1 MKKIMILFLALV
13 TVTSLGMFCA
23 CGKTGNNPSAPTTY
37 TVTFEGEGVTTPAQ
51 KVEKGQTAIEPKF
64 PERDGYTFDFWYL
77 KGQQEVA
84 YEFSTAVV
92 SDITLVAHWTVKEM
106 PISWTYLNWNAG
118 NFAEFLVDGVSGQL
132 IDRIVSGN
140 EVLFLLKTS
149 PYSTGE
155 AVVKAGDEV
164 LTPDKDGWYEFIATG
179 ETMLISVTG
188 LKNDTTPITGVG
200 TSNDPYVL
208 STPSNFKT
216 FVDAVNNQNNTKY
229 NTSYVVLGSD
239 ISFKGEELDPIGIAL
254 NTAHFAGIFDGQ
266 GHTVS
271 DFVMK
276 GKNGIAGLFGYAVT
290 AQVSNVNVKNAT
302 YTIDTAEKYNY
313 IVGGIVAYSMGSDIS
328 GCGFDGKIS
337 IGIGDNSLNSYVG
350 GIAGFVQ
357 GYSTDYS
364 ATVSYS
370 TAKVQFESTG
380 SVPLFTVGG
389 IAGCVY
395 GTSITTPTNVYNC
408 VSQVSFSGRLSIA
421 GGIIGYMRAMTSVAN
436 CYSAGDV
443 TSRNDYLTSSV
454 STAGALVGLAETETA
469 ITNSYST
476 ATVAYLPGS
485 AANIEGTERGILI
498 GSIYKDGKD
507 TENLYNKIDSK
518 KTVVYN
524 SYLANN
530 SKITANGQDYDVND
544 LQSIKGL
551 LKWSES
557 EWNYDGNAPAV
568 KVNLDGEYGISYT
581 VTVNLGGKVTEDIT
595 ESVQSKEFNEYLPLD
610 WLYDGDG
617 KNTLKATDGSISY
630 GFFLDEGK
638 TQRLPAS
645 MLLTSD
651 VTIYVGFADYTAAS
665 GEYFFDVN
673 DKRATLT
680 FDSNG
685 MLTFVYDGRVARYM
699 YVYDGEKIYIQN
711 AYFAYMYFTSSQ
723 GESIMTDYYAYKD
736 GESLVIYDNFFFTGE
751 SDYKNIQAYKGNS
764 IIGEWYD
771 RDGTI
776 YKFNLNGKGLKT
788 SADLVEI
795 PFEYSINGNV
805 ITMYV
810 LSNTYSAKLSEDGRK
825 IENVGG
831 LTLSLD
837 VLDKFEGD
845 WETDFNNPLKVSF
858 DGKGTMK
865 IGDNMY
871 AYTVNGDGLIKFAGG
886 YARVNSDGYIDLTI
900 EEEGTTYSLCRAYS
914 YRGYW
919 EETLYDYGV
928 RFDGITIDG
937 YGTGVDTNGYS
948 FTYTAYYI
956 SDDTGTSGEYSIN
969 LYYRTTLYGFGS
981 LMKTNKGEEALGFAV
996 YTQSVGGIYD
1006 NYNLCYY
1013 DPLDGEW
1020 SIADG
1025 TVFKFNG
1032 LGAYDINMTTAEGT
1046 WTAKGEVTIG
1056 NLNTADEAQTV
1067 AYTYDKTYATAAFT
1081 YNGKNYA
1088 VKVQK
1093 TGVATI
1099 QVSGETEQGLYH
1111 SDGLEDMIL
1120 GGEGYRFTFN
1130 GHSGSG
1136 NGVATVTTK
1145 DIKEQKFVYTYDG
1158 TTIEIRKEGNVWLN
1172 MVADEKHEYFT
1183 LDDGDKTVTL
1193 GLYALMSGKTYL
1205 FANGEEITVGSFDLK
1220 GYGTGSMAGEELSLL
1235 YSASNQIQIYYAGE
1249 LLYIGVYQDEHNM
1262 ALYDAS
1268 YSLVTVVCENDGYK
1282 GEYVSASGDSI
1293 TLDGR
1298 GLIVGY
1304 YPAAT
1309 VKENGET
1316 TYLYYSI
1323 EEDGNITVFALDRSE
1338 DTDVKITKYKVYNE
1352 SVNGAVEYERTD
1364 GKAIYVV
1371 KAA

>member
-1 MKKIMILFLALV
+1 MKKIMILFLAIV
-13 TVTSLGMFCA
+13 MATSLGMLGA
-23 CGKTGNNPSAPTTY
+23 CGKTNNNNNSPEPTTY

-51 KVEKGQTAIEPKF
+51 KIEKGQMAIEPKS

-77 KGQQEVA
+77 KGQEEVA
-84 YEFSTAVV
+84 YEFTTAVV
-92 SDITLVAHWTVKEM
+92 SDITLVAHWTVKET

-229 NTSYVVLGSD
+229 NSSYVVLGSD
-239 ISFKGEELDPIGIAL
+239 ISFKGEELDPIGITL
-254 NTAHFAGIFDGQ
+254 NTAHFSGIFDGK

-276 GKNGIAGLFGYAVT
+276 GKNGIAGLFGYAVS
-290 AQVSNVNVKNAT
+290 AQVLNVNVKNAT
-302 YTIDTAEKYNY
+302 YTIDTTEKYNY

-328 GCGFDGKIS
+328 GCEFDGKIS

-350 GIAGFVQ
+350 GIVGFVQ

-395 GTSITTPTNVYNC
+395 GTSITTPTNIYNC

-436 CYSAGDV
+436 CYSAGNV
-443 TSRNDYLTSSV
+443 TSRNDYTTSSV
-454 STAGALVGLAETETA
+454 STAGALIGLAETETA

-476 ATVAYLPGS
+476 ATVAYLPSS
-485 AANIEGTERGILI
+485 AANIEGTERGTLI

-518 KTVVYN
+518 KAVVYN
-524 SYLANN
+524 SYLANGG
-530 SKITANGQDYDVND
+530 KITANGQDYDVND

-557 EWNYDGNAPAV
+557 EWNFAGDAPAV
-568 KVNLDGEYGISYT
+568 KVNIDGEYGISYT
-581 VTVNLGGKVTEDIT
+581 VTVNLGGKVTEELT
-595 ESVQSKEFNEYLPLD
+595 QSVQSKEFNSYLPLD

-630 GFFLDEGK
+630 GFFFNEEK

-651 VTIYVGFADYTAAS
+651 VTIYVGFEDYTAAA

-673 DKRATLT
+673 DNRATLT

-723 GESIMTDYYAYKD
+723 GDSLMTDYYAYKD
-736 GESLVIYDNFFFTGE
+736 GDSLVIYDNFFFTSDG
-751 SDYKNIQAYKGNS
+751 DYKNIEAYKGNAVL
-764 IIGEWYD
+764 GEWYD

-788 SADLVEI
+788 STDLVEI
-795 PFEYSINGNV
+795 PFEYSINGNN

-845 WETDFNNPLKVSF
+845 WETDFNNPIKVSF

-865 IGDNMY
+865 IGDDAY
-871 AYTVNGDGLIKFAGG
+871 AYTVDGDGLIKFDGG
-886 YARVNSDGYIDLTI
+886 NAKINDDGYIDLTVG
-900 EEEGTTYSLCRAYS
+900 EETYLLCRAYS

-919 EETLYDYGV
+919 EETLYNYGV

-937 YGTGVDTNGYS
+937 YGTGMDTNGYS
-948 FTYTAYYI
+948 FTYAAYYI
-956 SDDTGTSGEYSIN
+956 SDDTSDSGEYSIN

-981 LMKTNKGEEALGFAV
+981 CVLGKTGEEIFDFGV
-996 YTQSVGGIYD
+996 YTASVGGIYN
-1006 NYNLCYY
+1006 NYYLCYH

-1020 SIADG
+1020 STADG
-1025 TVFKFNG
+1025 TVFNFNG
-1032 LGAYDINMTTAEGT
+1032 LGAYDINSATSEGT
-1046 WTAKGEVTIG
+1046 WIAKGEVTIG
-1056 NLNTADEAQTV
+1056 NLNADETQTV
-1067 AYTYDKTYATAAFT
+1067 SYTYDKTYATAAFT
-1081 YNGKNYA
+1081 YNGKNYV
-1088 VKVQK
+1088 VKMQK
-1093 TGVATI
+1093 TGEAKI
-1099 QVSGETEQGLYH
+1099 RISNEAEQNLY
-1111 SDGLEDMIL
+1111 STDGLENMIL

-1136 NGVATVTTK
+1136 NGAVTVTTK
-1145 DIKEQKFVYTYDG
+1145 DAEAQQFVYTYDG
-1158 TTIEIRKEGNVWLN
+1158 AAIEILKNGEVCMRLVVDDNQ
-1172 MVADEKHEYFT
+1172 AYFT
-1183 LDDGDKTVTL
+1183 LFDGDKTATL

-1205 FANGEEITVGSFDLK
+1205 FANGEEITIGSFDLS
-1220 GYGTGSMAGEELSLL
+1220 GYGTGSMAGEELALL
-1235 YSASNQIQIYYAGE
+1235 YSASNQIQIYYNGE

-1262 ALYDAS
+1262 ALYDNS
-1268 YSLVTVVCENDGYK
+1268 YSLVTVVCEDDGYK
-1282 GEYVSASGDSI
+1282 GEYVSESGDSI

-1298 GLIVGY
+1298 GLIIGY
-1304 YPAAT
+1304 YSAAT

-1323 EEDGNITVFALDRSE
+1323 EDDGSITIFALDRSE
-1338 DTDVKITKYKVYNE
+1338 DTDARITKYKVYAQ
-1352 SVNGAVEYERTD
+1352 STDGAVKYERTD

-1371 KAA
+1371 KAD

>member
-13 TVTSLGMFCA
+13 MATSLGMLCA
-23 CGKTGNNPSAPTTY
+23 CGKTNNNPPEPTTY

-51 KVEKGQTAIEPKF
+51 KVEKGQTAIEPKS

-84 YEFSTAVV
+84 YDFTTAVV
-92 SDITLVAHWTVKEM
+92 SDITLVAHWTAKET

-118 NFAEFLVDGVSGQL
+118 NFAEFLVDGVSGQP

-140 EVLFLLKTS
+140 EVLFLLKIS
-149 PYSTGE
+149 PYAAGE

-164 LTPDKDGWYEFIATG
+164 LTPDKDGWYSFVATG

-188 LKNDTTPITGVG
+188 LRNDTTPITGVG

-216 FVDAVNNQNNTKY
+216 FVDAVNNPNNTKY
-229 NTSYVVLGSD
+229 NSSYVVLGSD
-239 ISFKGEELDPIGIAL
+239 ISFKGEELEPIGDTL
-254 NTAHFAGIFDGQ
+254 NSAHFAGIFDGQ

-276 GKNGIAGLFGYAVT
+276 GKNGVAGLFGYAVA

-302 YTIDTAEKYNY
+302 YTIDTTEKYNY
-313 IVGGIVAYSMGSDIS
+313 IVGGIVAYSMGSDVS
-328 GCGFDGKIS
+328 GCEFDGKIS

-350 GIAGFVQ
+350 GIVGFVQ

-370 TAKVQFESTG
+370 TANVQFESTG

-395 GTSITTPTNVYNC
+395 GTSITTPTNIYNC
-408 VSQVSFSGRLSIA
+408 VTQVSFSGRISIA

-436 CYSAGDV
+436 CYSSGNV
-443 TSRNDYLTSSV
+443 TSRNDYTTSSV

-476 ATVAYLPGS
+476 ATVVYLPSS
-485 AANIEGTERGILI
+485 AANIEGTERGTLI
-498 GSIYKDGKD
+498 GSTYKDGKD

-518 KTVVYN
+518 KIVVYN

-530 SKITANGQDYDVND
+530 GKITANGQDYDVND
-544 LQSIKGL
+544 LQSVKSL

-557 EWNYDGNAPAV
+557 EWNLEGNAPAV
-568 KVNLDGEYGISYT
+568 KVNLDGDYAISYT
-581 VTVNLGGKVTEDIT
+581 VTVNLGGKLTAGIT
-595 ESVQSKEFNEYLPLD
+595 ESVQSKSFDAYLPLD

-630 GFFLDEGK
+630 GFFLDEEK

-651 VTIYVGFADYTAAS
+651 VTIYVGFADYTAAV

-673 DKRATLT
+673 DNRATLT

-685 MLTFVYDGRVARYM
+685 MLTFIYDGRVARYM

-711 AYFAYMYFTSSQ
+711 AYFAYMYYTSSQ
-723 GESIMTDYYAYKD
+723 SDSLMTDYYAYKD
-736 GESLVIYDNFFFTGE
+736 GDSLVIYDNFFFTSG
-751 SDYKNIQAYKGNS
+751 SDYKNIQAYEGNA
-764 IIGEWYD
+764 ILGEWYD
-771 RDGTI
+771 RDGTV

-788 SADLVEI
+788 DTDLIEI
-795 PFEYSINGNV
+795 PFSYSIDGND

-810 LSNTYSAKLSEDGRK
+810 LSDTYSAKLSEDGRK

-837 VLDKFEGD
+837 ILDKFEGD
-845 WETDFNNPLKVSF
+845 WETDYNNPLKVSF

-865 IGDNMY
+865 IGDKTY
-871 AYTVNGDGLIKFAGG
+871 AYTVDDGLIKFDGG
-886 YARVNSDGYIDLTI
+886 YAEVTDEGFIDLTI
-900 EEEGTTYSLCRAYS
+900 NEDGTTYSLCRANS
-914 YRGYW
+914 FRGYW
-919 EETLYDYGV
+919 VETLYNYGV

-937 YGTGVDTNGYS
+937 YGTGMDTNGYS
-948 FTYTAYYI
+948 FTYAAYYI
-956 SDDTGTSGEYSIN
+956 SDGTSGEYSIN

-981 LMKTNKGEEALGFAV
+981 CVLSSTGEEILDYGV
-996 YTQSVGGIYD
+996 YTASVGGIYN
-1006 NYNLCYY
+1006 NYYLCYH
-1013 DPLDGEW
+1013 DPLEGEW
-1020 SIADG
+1020 SITDG
-1025 TVFKFNG
+1025 TIFNFNG
-1032 LGAYDINMTTAEGT
+1032 LGAYDINSVTTEGT
-1046 WTAKGEVTIG
+1046 WIVKGEVTIG
-1056 NLNTADEAQTV
+1056 NLKTNVEAQTV
-1067 AYTYDKTYATAAFT
+1067 AYTYNKTYATASFT
-1081 YNGKNYA
+1081 YNGKSYV
-1088 VKVQK
+1088 VKVLK
-1093 TGVATI
+1093 TGEATI
-1099 QVSGETEQGLYH
+1099 LISGEQEQNLH
-1111 SDGLEDMIL
+1111 PTDGFEDMIL
-1120 GGEGYRFTFN
+1120 GGEDYRFTFN
-1130 GHSGSG
+1130 GHSSSE

-1145 DIKEQKFVYTYDG
+1145 DIKEQQFVYTCDG
-1158 TTIEIRKEGNVWLN
+1158 TEVEIWKDGSVWLTL
-1172 MVADEKHEYFT
+1172 VIDDDHEHFT
-1183 LDDGDKTVTL
+1183 LHDGDKTVTL

-1205 FANGEEITVGSFDLK
+1205 FANGEEITIGSFNLN
-1220 GYGTGSMAGEELSLL
+1220 GYGTGSMAGEELTLL
-1235 YSASNQIQIYYAGE
+1235 YSASNQVQIYYAGE

-1262 ALYDAS
+1262 VLYDSS
-1268 YSLVTVVCENDGYK
+1268 YNLVTIVCENDGYK
-1282 GEYVSASGDSI
+1282 GEYVSESGDSI

-1304 YPAAT
+1304 YPAAE

-1323 EEDGNITVFALDRSE
+1323 EDDGSITIFALDRSE

-1352 SVNGAVEYERTD
+1352 SVDGAVKYENTD

-1371 KAA
+1371 KAD